1 MAVFNTFTEFWVLHL
16 FTMVL
21 IIKLYITELGGRIFF
36 FWSVWLVLSK
46 NFRQGDAFSA
56 IIMLAATLSAK
67 KINVSNEVEMSH
79 RERGETFFWGSENR
93 KA

>member
-1 MAVFNTFTEFWVLHL
+1 
-16 FTMVL
+16 
-21 IIKLYITELGGRIFF
+21 
-36 FWSVWLVLSK
+36 
-46 NFRQGDAFSA
+46 
-56 IIMLAATLSAK
+56 MLAATLSAK